1 MVWDGLRTS
10 LSGDVAPS
18 VTVANLIV
26 QVTAPPAAGSYCL
39 VMDLVQEGVTW
50 FSSQGAATLNL
61 PMTVNRCRS
70 LPACH
75 YNLAGPPVRAF
86 G

>member
-50 FSSQGAATLNL
+50 FSSRGAATLNQPL
-61 PMTVNRCRS
+61 TVN
-70 LPACH
+70 
-75 YNLAGPPVRAF
+75 
-86 G
+86 